1 MSGAS
6 GAFASGPS
14 DLDMSNALSNG
25 LGDVGTGLVFVLDD
39 PDDDESS
46 DPGNIT
52 EIDEVEHISS
62 VA

>member
-1 MSGAS
+1 MREWSHNTVAAVVADGV
-6 GAFASGPS
+6 
-14 DLDMSNALSNG
+14 G
-25 LGDVGTGLVFVLDD
+25 LVGGIVFVLDD

-46 DPGNIT
+46 DLGNIT